1 MAGISTSS
9 GLLFQVP
16 TRILRDYGKFSL
28 DFKWI
33 LEALYASSNQI
44 LQVPTRIL
52 RDNGKFEVDPQGFIC
67 KF

>member
-9 GLLFQVP
+9 GLLLQVP
-16 TRILRDYGKFSL
+16 TILRDYGKFSL

-33 LEALYASSNQI
+33 LGALFANSNQI

-52 RDNGKFEVDPQGFIC
+52 RDNGKFEVDPQGFMC